1 MDDNADENSCTS
13 VYKTEEKKQKKR
25 RPVLQPC
32 KSRPTDKVKLPA
44 FLPTS

>member
-1 MDDNADENSCTS
+1 MKMQIKILVPSFI
-13 VYKTEEKKQKKR
+13 KQKKKNPKKR
-25 RPVLQPC
+25 RPVLPPC